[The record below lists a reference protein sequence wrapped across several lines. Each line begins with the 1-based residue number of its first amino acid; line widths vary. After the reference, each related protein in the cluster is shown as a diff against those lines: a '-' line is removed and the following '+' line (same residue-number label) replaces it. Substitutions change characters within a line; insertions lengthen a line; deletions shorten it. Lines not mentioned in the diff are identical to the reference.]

1 MNRIKELREQKGFTS
16 IREFTHFINDE
27 LHYDVSVATMVLLE
41 KDKRLNRDFTVIN
54 GTVIELK
61 GVNPPYRLVKVLA
74 DYFGVSIEYMMN
86 E

>member
-1 MNRIKELREQKGFTS
+1 MNRIKELREKKGFTS

-41 KDKRLNRDFTVIN
+41 KNKRLDRDSIVVN
-54 GTVIELK
+54 GMTIKLK
-61 GVNPPYRLVKVLA
+61 GINPPYRLIKVLA

>member
-1 MNRIKELREQKGFTS
+1 MNRIAELRKEKGFTS

-27 LHYDVSVATMVLLE
+27 LHYDVSVATMCLLE
-41 KDKRLNRDFTVIN
+41 KDKRLNKDFIVIDD
-54 GTVIELK
+54 TVIELK

-74 DYFGVSIEYMMN
+74 DYFNVSIEYMMG

>member
-1 MNRIKELREQKGFTS
+1 MNRIAELREKKGFTS

-27 LHYDVSVATMVLLE
+27 LHYDVSVATMCLLE
-41 KDKRLNRDFTVIN
+41 KDKRLNKDFIVIDD
-54 GTVIELK
+54 TVIELK

-74 DYFGVSIEYMMN
+74 DYFNVSIEYMMG

>member
-1 MNRIKELREQKGFTS
+1 MNRIAELRKEKGFTS

-27 LHYDVSVATMVLLE
+27 LHYPVSVATMVLLE
-41 KDKRLNRDFTVIN
+41 KNRRLDRDSIVIN
-54 GTVIELK
+54 GMTIELK

>member
-1 MNRIKELREQKGFTS
+1 MRKDYDRFYSDNYSQKDP
-16 IREFTHFINDE
+16 IRVDSQEKIIE
-27 LHYDVSVATMVLLE
+27 EE
-41 KDKRLNRDFTVIN
+41 KDQEPEDKKLNKDFVVID

>member
-1 MNRIKELREQKGFTS
+1 MNRIAELRKEKGFTS

-27 LHYDVSVATMVLLE
+27 LHYDVSVATMCLLE
-41 KDKRLNRDFTVIN
+41 KDKRLNKDFIVID

>member
-1 MNRIKELREQKGFTS
+1 MNRIKELREAKGFNS
-16 IREFTHFINDE
+16 IREFTHFIEKE
-27 LHYDVSVATMVLLE
+27 LHYPVSVATMCLLE
-41 KDKRLNRDFTVIN
+41 KDKKLNKDFIVID
-54 GTVIELK
+54 GTVVELK